1 YIINNA
7 IMGYEDEEGYGYRGS
22 GEGLKF
28 IFIVGLNLAIIIVI
42 CRLLYVPAFP
52 DDLKGT
58 SALYAM
64 PIAVAFA
71 SYLYLAFWFGWK
83 HSLYIILGLGAL
95 LGMTLLTSVKTV
107 ASIQGLGIIV
117 AIGYGIFLLIRS
129 LIGVLRKKK

>member
-1 YIINNA
+1 
-7 IMGYEDEEGYGYRGS
+7 MGYEDEEGYGYRGS

-64 PIAVAFA
+64 PIAGAFA